1 MTAVYTAVPNPK
13 VFISSLP
20 LRKQNLIRLNEKPLI
35 TPGKVLLLIKKHMK
49 TMFLRS
55 IYFQV
60 TPILTL

>member
-13 VFISSLP
+13 VFISFLP
-20 LRKQNLIRLNEKPLI
+20 LRKQNLIRLNEKPII

-60 TPILTL
+60 TPILTF